1 MDAINSPQFSQQKLG
16 VMINI
21 VPISER
27 LGWFIANPNGR
38 WFVIESNVLTFAWL
52 DRGQT
57 CYSLHI
63 LTWEMSGKLHG
74 RTHISQKPAL
84 ESAASSHS
92 LWVIFRSV
100 KTPVYPKCFLVFFPF
115 FFYPSGKRLHCEL
128 ERSTMPFNGKIHYFD
143 WAMASIANCWHNQ
156 AG

>member
-115 FFYPSGKRLHCEL
+115 FFFTPPVNVY
-128 ERSTMPFNGKIHYFD
+128 
-143 WAMASIANCWHNQ
+143 IANWKDPPCHLMGKSTISTGPWLQ
-156 AG
+156 